1 MSANVNNERD
11 NGFRFSHIGLC
22 VSDMERAV
30 AFYRDGL
37 GFTEGIALPLNDEHR
52 DLVGVDDGVELRGR
66 AQYVRLDGLL
76 LELIEMESPESV
88 PASAHA
94 VRPMHHRG
102 MTHLSLHV
110 DDIDSAIETL
120 TTHGGTYLEQTRLD
134 LEWPETSGVCLF
146 CLDPDGNRVELMHF
160 TNKVDFG

>member
-1 MSANVNNERD
+1 MTANINDERGA
-11 NGFRFSHIGLC
+11 GFRFSHIGLC
-22 VSDMERAV
+22 VSDIKRAV
-30 AFYRDGL
+30 TFYRDGL
-37 GFTEGIALPLNDEHR
+37 GFTEGIARPITNDHR
-52 DLVGVDDGVELRGR
+52 DLIGVDDGVDLRGST
-66 AQYVRLDGLL
+66 QYLRLDGLL
-76 LELIEMESPESV
+76 LELIELESPESI

-110 DDIDSAIETL
+110 NDIDTAIETL

-134 LEWPETSGVCLF
+134 IKWPESSAVVLF

-160 TNKVDFG
+160 TNEVDFG